1 MSKKFKFTPEA
12 EIIYQGIKS
21 TIIKGKRP
29 VPEPVAIVLGGQPG
43 SGKSNIYKFANQ
55 RFNGNIVEID
65 CDKFRKYHPKSDEY
79 SLEPYTYGEKT
90 NPLISEISDRLVKEL
105 SDDKYNMII
114 ESPMKSTHKA
124 FWVHELTT
132 PKGYTVEAHIMATP
146 KDTSWQGVNQRFLWQ
161 LENGE
166 QARIVPPAVHDLTV
180 EHIADA
186 AQEISTSGKMANMYV
201 FQRDGSIIYDMG
213 QNPTVD
219 IRDVLTDTI
228 NPNTPYINREYT
240 LICIDEDLPKLSEHQ
255 ISYSEPVRQGFFT
268 AVSIDFKLKEEA
280 EGLVRLNY
288 KRIVSDEELEALK
301 ASGIQFLQG
310 SIKTPTGMKKAILCD
325 MADKD
330 KVIAL
335 IEEHNKNT
343 PSKPVTGGKRM
354 TDKEFTELLEQ
365 ARHADLTDYFRTSG
379 YTINKKNGEIYIAEI
394 KGLVI
399 NPESNSWYSHYLGVG
414 RHDNSID
421 CLTRVLDK
429 DFKEAVYELTGQDI
443 SHLHSSHSTSE
454 RKPTTSEQQ
463 AAPKSETTKPK
474 KEMVM
479 PERAPTQ
486 RRVFAYL
493 HKSRYIPNEIIKELI
508 DAKVLYQTEAEVTC
522 KINDKEQTFRNANAV
537 FVHRDN
543 DGNEVGGE
551 LQGLNS
557 NKRFKGMIG
566 GTGETFFS
574 YVPVK
579 DVKPVK
585 AFLFESAI
593 DLMSFY
599 SMCDKEKLKGTMLV
613 SMSGLKPHVPR
624 QLREQGIKVI
634 SAVDNDEAG
643 RKFEEEN
650 GLIRSDFVQNKLD
663 IHEFKDWNERLE
675 FQTKHPDFLSKE
687 IDIIKEKREKLLLDS
702 DDIPHIKGK

>member
-21 TIIKGKRP
+21 QIIKGKRP
-29 VPEPVAIVLGGQPG
+29 VSDPVAIVLGGQPG
-43 SGKSNIYKFANQ
+43 SGKSNIYKFARE
-55 RFNGNIVEID
+55 RFNDNIVEVD
-65 CDKFRKYHPKSDEY
+65 CDEFRRFHPKSDEY
-79 SLEPYTYGEKT
+79 SLDHYTYGEKT

-146 KDTSWQGVNQRFLWQ
+146 KEQSWQGVNDRFLFQ
-161 LENGE
+161 LKSGK

-180 EHIADA
+180 EHIAEA
-186 AQEISTSGKMANMYV
+186 AYEISTSGKMANMYV
-201 FQRDGSIIYDMG
+201 FQRDGSCLYDM
-213 QNPTVD
+213 NNTPTVD

-228 NPNTPYINREYT
+228 NPNMPYINREYT

-288 KRIVSDEELEALK
+288 KRIVSDEELKVLRE
-301 ASGIQFLQG
+301 SGIKILEG
-310 SIKTPTGMKKAILCD
+310 DIKTPTGIKKAILCD
-325 MADKD
+325 IVDKE
-330 KVIAL
+330 KVISL
-335 IEEHNKNT
+335 IEEHNKNA
-343 PSKPVTGGKRM
+343 PSKTVTGGKRM
-354 TDKEFTELLEQ
+354 TDKEFTELIEQ
-365 ARHADLTDYFRTSG
+365 ARHADLADYFRTSG
-379 YTINKKNGEIYIAEI
+379 YTLKTIHDEIYIQEI
-394 KGLVI
+394 KGFVI
-399 NPESNSWYSHYLGVG
+399 KPESNSWFSHYQGVG
-414 RHDNSID
+414 KHDNSID
-421 CLTRVLDK
+421 CLTIVLGK
-429 DFKEAVYELTGQDI
+429 DFKQAVYELTGQDI
-443 SHLHSSHSTSE
+443 SHLHSAHKTNE
-454 RKPTTSEQQ
+454 RRTTSAQ
-463 AAPKSETTKPK
+463 AAATKSETTKPK
-474 KEMVM
+474 KELVM

-493 HKSRYIPNEIIKELI
+493 NKSRYIPNEIIKELI
-508 DAKVLYQTEAEVTC
+508 DAKVLYQSEAEVTC
-522 KINDKEQTFRNANAV
+522 KINGKEQTFRNANAV
-537 FVHRDN
+537 FVHRDKE
-543 DGNEVGGE
+543 GNEVGGE

-557 NKRFKGMIG
+557 NKRFKGMVA

-579 DVKPVK
+579 DVKPVR

-599 SMCDKEKLKGTMLV
+599 SMCNKEKLKGTMLV
-613 SMSGLKPHVPR
+613 SMSGLKPHVPK
-624 QLREQGIKVI
+624 QLREEGIIVI

-643 RKFEEEN
+643 KKFEEEN
-650 GLIRSDFVQNKLD
+650 NLVRSDFVHDRLD
-663 IHEFKDWNERLE
+663 VHEFKDWNERLE

-687 IDIIKEKREKLLLDS
+687 KEIIQEKREKLLNDNN
-702 DDIPHIKGK
+702 DEPHTKGKK

>member
-1 MSKKFKFTPEA
+1 MSKKNKFNPED

-21 TIIKGKRP
+21 KIIKGKKP
-29 VPEPVAIVLGGQPG
+29 VPEPVAIILGGQPG
-43 SGKSNIYKFANQ
+43 SGKSNIYELAKA
-55 RFNGNIVEID
+55 RFNDNIVEID
-65 CDKFRKYHPKSDEY
+65 CDKFRVFHPKSDEY
-79 SLEPYTYGEKT
+79 YLDPYTYGEKT
-90 NPLISEISDRLVKEL
+90 NPLISAISDRLVKEL
-105 SDDKYNMII
+105 SDDKYNLII
-114 ESPMKSTHKA
+114 ESPMKSTHAA

-146 KDTSWQGVNQRFLWQ
+146 KEQSWQGVNDRFLFQ
-161 LENGE
+161 LKSGK
-166 QARIVPPAVHDLTV
+166 QARIVPPEVHDVTV

-186 AQEISTSGKMANMYV
+186 AYEISTSGKMANMYV
-201 FQRDGSIIYDMG
+201 FQRDGSCLYDMKN
-213 QNPTVD
+213 NPTVD
-219 IRDVLTDTI
+219 IRDVLTDII
-228 NPNTPYINREYT
+228 NPNTPYIDRKYT
-240 LICIDEDLPKLSEHQ
+240 LICIDEDLPKLSEHHIQ
-255 ISYSEPVRQGFFT
+255 HSEPVRQGFFT
-268 AVSIDFKLKEEA
+268 AVSVDFKLKEEA

-301 ASGIQFLQG
+301 ASEIQFLQG
-310 SIKTPTGMKKAILCD
+310 SIKTPTGIKKAILCD
-325 MADKD
+325 MANKE
-330 KVIAL
+330 KVLAL
-335 IEEHNKNT
+335 IDTINK
-343 PSKPVTGGKRM
+343 SKPNQSDTRGKRM
-354 TDKEFTELLEQ
+354 TDLEFKELIEQ

-379 YTINKKNGEIYIAEI
+379 YTINKKNGEIYIDEI
-394 KGLVI
+394 KGLAI
-399 NPESNSWYSHYLGVG
+399 NPESNSWFSHYQGVG
-414 RHDNSID
+414 KHDNSID
-421 CLTRVLDK
+421 CLTIVLGK

-443 SHLHSSHSTSE
+443 SHLQSTHRTSE
-454 RKPTTSEQQ
+454 RRTTSAQQ
-463 AAPKSETTKPK
+463 AAPKSEATKPK
-474 KEMVM
+474 NEMVM

-579 DVKPVK
+579 DVKPVR

-650 GLIRSDFVQNKLD
+650 GLIRSDFVQDKLD

-702 DDIPHIKGK
+702 YDIPHIKGK